1 MGRRGRC
8 ETPPQTTLHSRAKSL
23 SPGKT
28 AFQRPASRVPPRA
41 RVPGSV
47 RLSARRLP
55 EECGLGPPPAPA
67 PRASPR
73 PQQVMRCPALDPRGP
88 PQGNLRRLRSWG
100 RKTWPGIA
108 GRSLCWKPVL
118 RLFHLT
124 ESAYP
129 NRLIS

>member
-8 ETPPQTTLHSRAKSL
+8 ETPPQTTLHSCAKSL

-28 AFQRPASRVPPRA
+28 AFQRPASRVSPRA
-41 RVPGSV
+41 RVPWSV
-47 RLSARRLP
+47 RLSARRVP

-88 PQGNLRRLRSWG
+88 PEANCGDSAAREG
-100 RKTWPGIA
+100 KHGPGSPA
-108 GRSLCWKPVL
+108 GAFAGSRFSVS
-118 RLFHLT
+118 F
-124 ESAYP
+124 
-129 NRLIS
+129 ISQNQHPQ